1 MSMRLFPSPSGP
13 GHSPSQGALT
23 TTEMLVVVVVVVV
36 AAALAVSGMPVFGVL
51 EFIAGSLYVACRSV
65 KAVRT
70 AEMPPSE
77 AV

>member
-1 MSMRLFPSPSGP
+1 
-13 GHSPSQGALT
+13 
-23 TTEMLVVVVVVVV
+23 MLVVVVVVVV

>member
-1 MSMRLFPSPSGP
+1 MRLFPSPLSP
-13 GHSPSQGALT
+13 GHGLAQGALT
-23 TTEMLVVVVVVVV
+23 TTEMMVVVVVVVV

-65 KAVRT
+65 KTVRT
-70 AEMPPSE
+70 AAMSPSE